1 MDQVDKAGMKGDVK
15 NKRQKVMD
23 CLWLLNNRKIFIRS
37 LKHLP
42 QYLEIILNQGT
53 EFYEL
58 TKET

>member
-1 MDQVDKAGMKGDVK
+1 MDQVDKAGMKGDAK

-23 CLWLLNNRKIFIRS
+23 CLWLPNSREIIIRS

-42 QYLEIILNQGT
+42 QYLERILNQGM

-58 TKET
+58 N

>member
-1 MDQVDKAGMKGDVK
+1 MDQVDKASMKGDAK

-23 CLWLLNNRKIFIRS
+23 YLWLLNNREIIIRS

-42 QYLEIILNQGT
+42 QYLERLINQGT

-58 TKET
+58 D